1 MIECKGY
8 REEDNL
14 LLVFLLGEMSDFRK
28 MEWFRGIFY
37 FFLYKIV
44 LMFVDFDMLKFLCKC
59 DEVMMEFKK
68 LLWVKY

>member
-1 MIECKGY
+1 
-8 REEDNL
+8 
-14 LLVFLLGEMSDFRK
+14 MSDFRK
-28 MEWFRGIFY
+28 MERFRGIFY

-68 LLWVKY
+68 LL